1 MYLKKNQLELRS
13 RFKHGDV
20 ISDRGE
26 LYVVLGKFRSGNLR
40 LLFIRGLLYVM
51 QDVPASDRPPLSK
64 TIKEYT
70 HFKSSY
76 NGVCKVAESEL
87 EFFEL
92 KDIVDQVRNLIN
104 QQHHG

>member
-13 RFKHGDV
+13 RFKNGDV

-26 LYVVLGKFRSGNLR
+26 LYVVLGKLRSGNLK

-51 QDVPASDRPPLSK
+51 QDVPASDRPPLSEI
-64 TIKEYT
+64 IKQYT
-70 HFKSSY
+70 HYKTSY
-76 NGVCKVAESEL
+76 HGVVKVAESEL
-87 EFFEL
+87 EFFEI

-104 QQHHG
+104 SQHYG